1 MGLFSFLGISKEKS
15 AKGSNIPTNDV
26 DLKYSS
32 RSTSKCQLWECCRL

>member
-1 MGLFSFLGISKEKS
+1 MGLFSFLGINKETN

-32 RSTSKCQLWECCRL
+32 RSASKC